1 MIRVHARI
9 FCVWIPPADI
19 MAKSRQHRSVL
30 VQRRC
35 ATFAVGIRYLLPRS
49 NSKGDAMKK
58 IVLAI
63 ATAATLAVTAI
74 AAPAPAEARGGRVA
88 AGVLGGLAAGAIIG
102 GAASGA
108 YAYGPRYG
116 YYGGPAYVAGPP
128 CGWERQRFWD
138 GYGWRIRQVRV
149 CY

>member
-1 MIRVHARI
+1 VAE
-9 FCVWIPPADI
+9 
-19 MAKSRQHRSVL
+19 SRQRRSVP
-30 VQRRC
+30 VQAHG
-35 ATFAVGIRYLLPRS
+35 ATFTARTSYLDVN
-49 NSKGDAMKK
+49 NSKGEAMKK

-63 ATAATLAVTAI
+63 ATAATLAVTAV

-88 AGVLGGLAAGAIIG
+88 AGVLGGLAAGALIA

-138 GYGWRIRQVRV
+138 GYGWRIRRVRV

>member
-1 MIRVHARI
+1 MFFVI
-9 FCVWIPPADI
+9 FISWQKRGGAVQFRFKRDVQLSSCTLVIW
-19 MAKSRQHRSVL
+19 SVN
-30 VQRRC
+30 
-35 ATFAVGIRYLLPRS
+35 
-49 NSKGDAMKK
+49 NSKGEAMKK

-63 ATAATLAVTAI
+63 ATAATLAVTAV

-88 AGVLGGLAAGAIIG
+88 AGVIGGLAAGALIA

-138 GYGWRIRQVRV
+138 GYGWRIRRVRV

>member
-1 MIRVHARI
+1 VPGFFVFFVI
-9 FCVWIPPADI
+9 FISWRKRGGAVQFRFKRDVQLSSCTLVIW
-19 MAKSRQHRSVL
+19 SVN
-30 VQRRC
+30 
-35 ATFAVGIRYLLPRS
+35 
-49 NSKGDAMKK
+49 NSKGEAMKK

-63 ATAATLAVTAI
+63 ATAATLAVTAV

-88 AGVLGGLAAGAIIG
+88 AGVIGGLAAGALIA

-138 GYGWRIRQVRV
+138 GYGWRIRRVRV

>member
-9 FCVWIPPADI
+9 FCVWILQRTSWRKAGNTVQFPFNAGVQLSQS
-19 MAKSRQHRSVL
+19 ASV
-30 VQRRC
+30 
-35 ATFAVGIRYLLPRS
+35 ISLPRS

>member
-1 MIRVHARI
+1 MTAVILTSWQKRGGV
-9 FCVWIPPADI
+9 
-19 MAKSRQHRSVL
+19 
-30 VQRRC
+30 VQFLFKPGS
-35 ATFAVGIRYLLPRS
+35 ATFTMHIRYLDVN
-49 NSKGDAMKK
+49 NSKGEAMKK

-63 ATAATLAVTAI
+63 ATAATLAVTAV

-88 AGVLGGLAAGAIIG
+88 AGVLGGLAAGALIA

-138 GYGWRIRQVRV
+138 GYGWRIRRVRV